1 MQTKFP
7 VKNASFVSNQY
18 IHSCD
23 EYQPLNYDQEND
35 IQRQSKRFN
44 KTIIRAGWNT
54 LKHDLFRDPR
64 SILFP
69 RTPWPA
75 NISIV

>member
-1 MQTKFP
+1 MHANEVQKCILT
-7 VKNASFVSNQY
+7 SISTT
-18 IHSCD
+18 I
-23 EYQPLNYDQEND
+23 
-35 IQRQSKRFN
+35 KRTIYRAKDST

-54 LKHDLFRDPR
+54 LKHDLFRDSR